1 MGGDGFPRKPRDQEI
16 SMKLHR
22 ILALS
27 ALLAMFGSSTLIAE
41 TRFDIQLVKSRA
53 EETNVIWLYPKKA
66 KVPGMLWGTNEEYTP
81 GMHAVVLSCGMNS
94 EVEYDDDRVEP
105 ADLYRVEHYMLN
117 EEEDWELK
125 GWFRLEQ
132 MSNKSLC
139 DKMMQLARLATPAR
153 PLNVS
158 LTIADQGLGVRNKV
172 EKWELAP

>member
-1 MGGDGFPRKPRDQEI
+1 
-16 SMKLHR
+16 MKLHR

-117 EEEDWELK
+117 EEEDMRVPPK
-125 GWFRLEQ
+125 
-132 MSNKSLC
+132 
-139 DKMMQLARLATPAR
+139 A
-153 PLNVS
+153 
-158 LTIADQGLGVRNKV
+158 
-172 EKWELAP
+172 